1 MRLINII
8 GLQKFLPENVLI
20 FLYKYVYSY
29 TTLLISVG
37 ISLGQ
42 YLLNFR
48 LHNLLS
54 QSQMETK
61 GVLTMQEFAV
71 SISPVGSFT
80 ITITYAPY

>member
-1 MRLINII
+1 MCLLFFFMTMYTVTQPYLFRQNFAWSISY
-8 GLQKFLPENVLI
+8 KF
-20 FLYKYVYSY
+20 FW
-29 TTLLISVG
+29 
-37 ISLGQ
+37 
-42 YLLNFR
+42 

-61 GVLTMQEFAV
+61 GVLTEQEFAV